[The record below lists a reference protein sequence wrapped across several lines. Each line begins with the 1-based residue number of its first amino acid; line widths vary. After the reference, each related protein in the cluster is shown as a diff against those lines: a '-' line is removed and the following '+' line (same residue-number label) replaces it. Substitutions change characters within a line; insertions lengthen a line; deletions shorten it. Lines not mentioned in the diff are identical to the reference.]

1 MHFSINFLL
10 VLSLAAC
17 GEPGNGIIPMGS
29 ADSLHFVDSINH
41 VKDATAVSKVDTIQ
55 PAPIAPPVHFKRTDI
70 VDFAKT
76 LLGTTYKYACS
87 DPSQGF
93 DCSGFVYYVFGHFNI
108 KVPRSSVEFLNEG
121 HEVSI
126 ATAQPGDIILF
137 TGTDSTDRT
146 IGHIGII
153 TENTDTL
160 RFIHASSGKVYSV
173 VISPFEHY
181 YQTRFIKVVDIL
193 DTY

>member
-1 MHFSINFLL
+1 MHFSINLLL

-17 GEPGNGIIPMGS
+17 GEPGNGIIPMDS

-41 VKDATAVSKVDTIQ
+41 IKDGTVVTKVDTM
-55 PAPIAPPVHFKRTDI
+55 PAPPPVTFQRDDI
-70 VDFAKT
+70 VNFAKT

-87 DPSQGF
+87 SPAEGF
-93 DCSGFVYYVFGHFNI
+93 DCSGFVYYVYSHFNI
-108 KVPRSSVEFLNEG
+108 KVPRSSGEFSKEG

-126 ATAQPGDIILF
+126 TNAQPGDIILF

-146 IGHIGII
+146 IGHVGII
-153 TENTDTL
+153 IQNTDTL
-160 RFIHASSGKVYSV
+160 KFIHASSGKVYSV
-173 VISPFEHY
+173 VISPFDHY
-181 YQTRFIKVVDIL
+181 YQTRFIKVVNIL

>member
-10 VLSLAAC
+10 VLSLTAC
-17 GEPGNGIIPMGS
+17 GAPGNGIIPMDS

-41 VKDATAVSKVDTIQ
+41 VKDGTVVSKVDTIQ
-55 PAPIAPPVHFKRTDI
+55 PAPIAPPTHFKRTDI

-108 KVPRSSVEFLNEG
+108 KVPRSSIDFTNAGEDVALNQ
-121 HEVSI
+121 SK
-126 ATAQPGDIILF
+126 PGDLILF
-137 TGTDSTDRT
+137 RGTDPRKSVV
-146 IGHIGII
+146 GHIGII
-153 TENTDTL
+153 VANDHGDIT
-160 RFIHASSGKVYSV
+160 FIQSTSGEAYSV
-173 VISPFEHY
+173 IVSPLDKNYMARFVKVI
-181 YQTRFIKVVDIL
+181 RMAK
-193 DTY
+193 